1 MTKNKDQ
8 KPYKISLKSWFGSIP
23 KNGTNY
29 SLKTQ
34 RIMQRTY
41 AKMIEELAAKIEK
54 KDGTRDVMNC
64 LHSLVDI
71 SNDYLEAKQE
81 GDLYLQK
88 KIKKVLRETFEY
100 LVINLG

>member
-1 MTKNKDQ
+1 
-8 KPYKISLKSWFGSIP
+8 
-23 KNGTNY
+23 
-29 SLKTQ
+29 
-34 RIMQRTY
+34 MQRTY
-41 AKMIEELAAKIEK
+41 AKMIEELAAKIEE
-54 KDGTRDVMNC
+54 KDGTKYVLISIRT
-64 LHSLVDI
+64 LVDI

>member
-41 AKMIEELAAKIEK
+41 AKMIEELAAKIEE
-54 KDGTRDVMNC
+54 KDGTKYVLISIRT
-64 LHSLVDI
+64 LVDI
-71 SNDYLEAKQE
+71 SNDYL
-81 GDLYLQK
+81 
-88 KIKKVLRETFEY
+88 
-100 LVINLG
+100 